1 MRARGHRDASR
12 RSDPEVVGHTQPI
25 DRFELRPATA
35 ADEPLLTEMLRLAA
49 GWRADEAAELDAR
62 TAMYVRGYG
71 RPGDAGVVAERG
83 GKPVGAAWYRRFT
96 ADHAL
101 FGFVAETVPELA
113 IAVRHEARGTGAG
126 SALLEELIGLA
137 VRDGL
142 PGLSLSVEKD
152 NPARRLYER
161 AGFET
166 IRESDTALT
175 MVRRLP

>member
-1 MRARGHRDASR
+1 M
-12 RSDPEVVGHTQPI
+12 VGQTQPME
-25 DRFELRPATA
+25 RFELRPATS

-49 GWRADEAAELDAR
+49 GWRADAAAELDAR

-83 GKPVGAAWYRRFT
+83 GTPLGAAWYRRFS
-96 ADHAL
+96 ADEAL
-101 FGFVAETVPELA
+101 HGFVDATIPELA
-113 IAVRHEARGTGAG
+113 IAVRREARGTGAG
-126 SALLEELIGLA
+126 RALLEELIGLA
-137 VRDGL
+137 ARDGL

-166 IRESDTALT
+166 VRETDTALT

>member
-1 MRARGHRDASR
+1 
-12 RSDPEVVGHTQPI
+12 
-25 DRFELRPATA
+25 
-35 ADEPLLTEMLRLAA
+35 
-49 GWRADEAAELDAR
+49 
-62 TAMYVRGYG
+62 MYVRGYG

-83 GKPVGAAWYRRFT
+83 GEPVGGAWYRRFS

-101 FGFVAETVPELA
+101 YVAETVPELA
-113 IAVRHEARGTGAG
+113 LAVRREARGTGAG
-126 SALLEELIGLA
+126 SALLDELIGVA

-161 AGFET
+161 AGFEK